1 MMRFRRR
8 RIRLFDRPREA
19 CLRAEYAPLYPAL
32 KAGRWHPVPRLLRR
46 IHRRS
51 ESAPWELLQNPRE
64 LLQSHFEF
72 RGGLAPRNPAWP
84 FLRQREDDVPAAAR
98 GAGERVGRLLHGY
111 ARLYGRI
118 RPEQWLPARDLRDE
132 VIGLR
137 EEENQDKPA
146 WQRKS
151 PPAGRTLPDEHF
163 EFRLGMSDPGMPRL
177 RTRREDPAF
186 QRSLPGR

>member
-1 MMRFRRR
+1 MRLRRR

-19 CLRAEYAPLYPAL
+19 RLLAEYAPLYRAL
-32 KAGRWHPVPRLLRR
+32 KAGRWQPVRRLLKR

-51 ESAPWELLQNPRE
+51 GPAPRE
-64 LLQSHFEF
+64 LLQRHFEF
-72 RGGLAPRNPAWP
+72 RGGLGPRNPAWP
-84 FLRQREDDVPAAAR
+84 FLRQREDDAPAAAG
-98 GAGERVGRLLHGY
+98 GAGERVGRLLHSY

-137 EEENQDKPA
+137 EQENQDKPA
-146 WQRKS
+146 WQRQS
-151 PPAGRTLPDEHF
+151 PPPGRTLPDQHF

-177 RTRREDPAF
+177 RTRRDDPAF
-186 QRSLPGR
+186 QSSRPGR